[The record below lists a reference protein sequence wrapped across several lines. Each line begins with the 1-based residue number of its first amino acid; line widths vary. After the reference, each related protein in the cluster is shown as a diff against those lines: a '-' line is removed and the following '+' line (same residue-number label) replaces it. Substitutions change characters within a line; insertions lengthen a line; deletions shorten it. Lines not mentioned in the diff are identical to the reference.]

1 MAVWTM
7 WTGVG
12 DGYTGPI
19 VDTRSAGHVDAHV
32 WTDLEDACTRPVDHT
47 RSAVGTHAH
56 MWTHLGMHVQVY

>member
-19 VDTRSAGHVDAHV
+19 VDTRSAEGHVDAHV

-56 MWTHLGMHVQVY
+56 MWTHLGMHVEV